1 MFLVYIFKML
11 TTTVADTR
19 DFDWGFY
26 QAVSHSIY
34 TCSPIPEKTFL
45 QEIKFVCDSDTTG
58 LRGTTECGKGQIITQ
73 KAKLTNYSGRVD
85 RITFVYLGMG
95 SVLLIKMQ
103 IPFHL

>member
-1 MFLVYIFKML
+1 M
-11 TTTVADTR
+11 
-19 DFDWGFY
+19 
-26 QAVSHSIY
+26 
-34 TCSPIPEKTFL
+34 
-45 QEIKFVCDSDTTG
+45 CDSDTTG

-73 KAKLTNYSGRVD
+73 KAKLTNYSECVD

>member
-1 MFLVYIFKML
+1 M
-11 TTTVADTR
+11 
-19 DFDWGFY
+19 
-26 QAVSHSIY
+26 
-34 TCSPIPEKTFL
+34 
-45 QEIKFVCDSDTTG
+45 CDSDTTG